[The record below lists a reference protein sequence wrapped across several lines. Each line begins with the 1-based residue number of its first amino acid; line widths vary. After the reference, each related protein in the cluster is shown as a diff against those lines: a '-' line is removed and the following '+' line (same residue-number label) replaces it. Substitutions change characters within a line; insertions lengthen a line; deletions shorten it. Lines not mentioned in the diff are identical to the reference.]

1 MFAQRITDNLVRH
14 GRKKH
19 PSEASSLI
27 KKKREASRGPC
38 DRVHQSMWNLAGKKK
53 IYKSKAAD
61 ILPIHGGVH
70 CPHSTSNLSSVE
82 HSLSHRLP
90 ELRDDVIASPA
101 TWKSML
107 HPLRQEI

>member
-27 KKKREASRGPC
+27 KKNVKPRE
-38 DRVHQSMWNLAGKKK
+38 DRVTVSISPCGIWQAKKK

-70 CPHSTSNLSSVE
+70 CPHSTGNGNL
-82 HSLSHRLP
+82 
-90 ELRDDVIASPA
+90 
-101 TWKSML
+101 
-107 HPLRQEI
+107 